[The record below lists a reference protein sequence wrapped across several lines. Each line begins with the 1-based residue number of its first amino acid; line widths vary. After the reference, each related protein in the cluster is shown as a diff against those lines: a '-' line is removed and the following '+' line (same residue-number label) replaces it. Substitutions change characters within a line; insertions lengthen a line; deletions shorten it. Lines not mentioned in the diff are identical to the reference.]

1 MTYYEDVFKKRVLFR
16 GNTKKE
22 VIVSEAEVQFLEN
35 LATSANMEEVTI
47 DGAQTQTIILT
58 NKSDQA
64 KLSMELHSQNSVSVG
79 PGSIV
84 VWDAEDW
91 LVMSTDKLS
100 APSHVK
106 SIMFK
111 SNLRVKFYDDDGNL
125 HDLPGVF
132 LGSLDSVLREAVY
145 RQMGM
150 TIQLD
155 DRRAMLIISG
165 HILRNNKRL
174 MLDGRVWRIVDY
186 DSTSNKSLVYL
197 SLQEEHIDPS
207 IDDVENG
214 IADGLTATKWT
225 LNLPITTLQ
234 LKINDTYMVHPT
246 ITKNGVVDETAE
258 WLLASSSDEV
268 LVTGATS
275 ATALEE
281 GEAVLTVSLKNN
293 PSIFATITVS
303 VVAEPVPTIFYE
315 LVGDSTIRQGDYRD
329 YRFVRTNADGT
340 KEPIATTFVLS
351 DEDGAPT
358 TLATIKRKN
367 TMDWTVTANEK
378 SQVGNVLLKVT
389 YEAAVYEKTIAI
401 RSLW

>member
-35 LATSANMEEVTI
+35 LATSANVEEVTI

-58 NKSDQA
+58 NKADQA

-84 VWDAEDW
+84 VWDEEEW

-106 SIMFK
+106 SIIFK

-125 HDLPGVF
+125 YNLPGVF

-150 TIQLD
+150 AIQLD

-207 IDDVENG
+207 LDDVENG
-214 IADGLTATKWT
+214 IADAYAPPVWSITLPYSTLGL
-225 LNLPITTLQ
+225 Q
-234 LKINDTYMVHPT
+234 VGDTHFFEPT
-246 ITKNGVVDETAE
+246 ITKRTTVDNTAE
-258 WLLASSSDEV
+258 WYITSSKPELVEV
-268 LVTGATS
+268 DGHSVKAIGAGS
-275 ATALEE
+275 AKIIIALSVNP
-281 GEAVLTVSLKNN
+281 AVQ
-293 PSIFATITVS
+293 IEIAVS
-303 VVAEPVPTIFYE
+303 VTEPAASYYRVI
-315 LVGDSTIRQGDYRD
+315 GDDFIRQGDYKD
-329 YRFVRTNADGT
+329 YSLQF
-340 KEPIATTFVLS
+340 F
-351 DEDGAPT
+351 DGAEAPQNVGASFILVGT
-358 TLATIKRKN
+358 DGLATILATLKRKN
-367 TMDWTVTANEK
+367 TMFWTVTAN
-378 SQVGNVLLKVT
+378 SQSKVGDVMLKAT
-389 YEAAVYEKTIAI
+389 YEGEVYEKIIAI